1 MLSYRHSYHA
11 GNFADVLKHLVALRI
26 FRHLNAKPKP
36 YLYLDTHS
44 GPGGYALNSEH
55 AQKTQEYLTGIAK
68 LWQQVN
74 LPEPLQDYVDLIKD
88 FNEGGELAHY
98 PGSPSIAKA
107 VLSEHDRLNLFELHT
122 TEIEL
127 LKQTFPRERRTAVE
141 HGDGFKGLIAKVPP
155 KERRGFVLID
165 PPYEIKSDYDKVVS
179 TVIAAHKRFATGV
192 YAIWYPVV
200 ERYRIKQMEQGFINS
215 GIRNI
220 QLFELAIKP
229 DTTER
234 GMTSSGMI
242 VINPPWKL
250 KAEMDACLP
259 LLAELLGDNQQGFFR
274 SEQLVPE

>member
-11 GNFADVLKHLVALRI
+11 GNFADVLKHLVAVRI

-68 LWQQVN
+68 LWQQAD
-74 LPEPLQDYVDLIKD
+74 LPEPIQDYVDLIKD
-88 FNEGGELAHY
+88 FNEGGELNHY

-107 VLSEHDRLNLFELHT
+107 LLSEFDRLNLFELHS

-127 LKQTFPRERRTAVE
+127 LKQSFPRQRRVQVE
-141 HGDGFKGLIAKVPP
+141 HGDGFRGLIAKMPP

-165 PPYEIKSDYDKVVS
+165 PPYEIKSDYDKVVDA
-179 TVIAAHKRFATGV
+179 VKAAHKRFATGV

-200 ERYRIKQMEQGFINS
+200 ERYRIRHMEQALIDS

-220 QLFELAIKP
+220 QLFELGIKA
-229 DTTER
+229 DTKER

-259 LLAELLGDNQQGFFR
+259 LLSELLGENNQGFYR
-274 SEQLVPE
+274 SEQLVAE